1 MMKVICCKYLPSRS
15 KIGPRSFLKLF
26 SAKAR
31 RALAKAISKRSSKP
45 SNANRKREVICR
57 NGQSEEFT
65 LTSILSPRRGE
76 ADGEGGYDFSLS
88 GQKGSPLVLGEE
100 ERGRVRS

>member
-1 MMKVICCKYLPSRS
+1 MDNQK
-15 KIGPRSFLKLF
+15 
-26 SAKAR
+26 
-31 RALAKAISKRSSKP
+31 SSP
-45 SNANRKREVICR
+45 
-57 NGQSEEFT
+57 
-65 LTSILSPRRGE
+65 LTSILSPQRGE